1 MAKMAETQDWTTTD
15 EIAGVDIV
23 GEDND
28 ERVFEIYRTQSNK
41 WLIHSASKAT
51 ATGIVNVR
59 YSSRLYT

>member
-41 WLIHSASKAT
+41 
-51 ATGIVNVR
+51 
-59 YSSRLYT
+59 